1 MADVRLTGVEKAYGD
16 IRILHGIDLEIRDG
30 EFMVFVGPSGCGKST
45 LLRSIAGLEEIT
57 GGELTIGGRVV
68 NDVPPAERGIAMVFQ
83 SYALYP
89 HMNLYDNMA
98 FGLKLAKVPKAEID
112 TAVRSAAK
120 ILHIEHLLD
129 RKPKDLSGGQ
139 RQRVAIGRA
148 IVRKPEV
155 FLFDEPL
162 SNLDAALRVRMR
174 YEFAKLHEDLKTTMI
189 YVTHDQVEA
198 MTLADRIVVL
208 SAGKVEQVGSP
219 LELYEHP
226 RNLFVAGFIGSPKM
240 NFIDGELVAIEPGHV
255 DVKLVGSGVVLR
267 ARVDGST
274 AQLGDKV
281 KLGVR
286 PEHIRRGDHGQGN
299 LLHSTVAFVESL
311 GGITFAYCPYPGVE
325 EALTCQFEG
334 RNGADRL
341 RSNQDLELHLPAEA
355 LYVFNAD
362 GLALRRLAAPELGA

>member
-1 MADVRLTGVEKAYGD
+1 
-16 IRILHGIDLEIRDG
+16 
-30 EFMVFVGPSGCGKST
+30 
-45 LLRSIAGLEEIT
+45 
-57 GGELTIGGRVV
+57 
-68 NDVPPAERGIAMVFQ
+68 
-83 SYALYP
+83 
-89 HMNLYDNMA
+89 
-98 FGLKLAKVPKAEID
+98 
-112 TAVRSAAK
+112 
-120 ILHIEHLLD
+120 
-129 RKPKDLSGGQ
+129 
-139 RQRVAIGRA
+139 
-148 IVRKPEV
+148 
-155 FLFDEPL
+155 
-162 SNLDAALRVRMR
+162 
-174 YEFAKLHEDLKTTMI
+174 
-189 YVTHDQVEA
+189 

-226 RNLFVAGFIGSPKM
+226 CNLFVAGFIGSPKM

-255 DVKLVGSGVVLR
+255 DVKLTGSGVVLR
-267 ARVDGST
+267 ARVDGSA

-334 RNGADRL
+334 RNGVDRL

-362 GLALRRLAAPELGA
+362 GKALRRLAAPELSA